1 MFNRVVQF
9 FLDHTLLT
17 VLLGLG
23 LLAWGLAVAPFEWAP
38 TGWPRDPIAV
48 DAIPDLGENQQI
60 VVAEWPGRSPQDLED
75 QVTYPLTTALLGV
88 PGVQTIRST
97 TLFGVASL
105 YLIFKEGEDFYD
117 ARSRVLEK
125 LSALSGALPEG
136 VQPVLGPDATALGQ
150 VFWYTLE
157 GRDANGRPTG
167 GWNPQDLRS
176 IQDYYV
182 GPALAAAD
190 GVAEVASIGGY
201 VKEYQVELD
210 PHSLHRYGIALPQ
223 VMAAVR
229 HSNQDVGAGTLEV
242 NRVEYLI
249 RGLGTVKSAQDL
261 EETLV
266 VNYEGVPVRLGDV
279 ARVQVGPAPRRGGLD
294 KAGAE
299 AVGGVVVAR
308 FGANPLE

>member
-136 VQPVLGPDATALGQ
+136 V
-150 VFWYTLE
+150 
-157 GRDANGRPTG
+157 
-167 GWNPQDLRS
+167 
-176 IQDYYV
+176 
-182 GPALAAAD
+182 
-190 GVAEVASIGGY
+190 
-201 VKEYQVELD
+201 
-210 PHSLHRYGIALPQ
+210 
-223 VMAAVR
+223 
-229 HSNQDVGAGTLEV
+229 
-242 NRVEYLI
+242 
-249 RGLGTVKSAQDL
+249 
-261 EETLV
+261 
-266 VNYEGVPVRLGDV
+266 
-279 ARVQVGPAPRRGGLD
+279 
-294 KAGAE
+294 
-299 AVGGVVVAR
+299 
-308 FGANPLE
+308 